1 MNQVAIVV
9 VLYNSS
15 EHVDA
20 FLDALPAAT
29 AGLDRWQL
37 IAVDNGSFDDGPARV
52 ASRAPET
59 VMVRQNNRGY
69 AAGINAGV
77 AAAGPATS
85 FLVVNPDLR
94 LGPGSVRSLLDVSE
108 EPGVGITVPRQYLPD
123 GTPGL
128 SLRREPTVLR
138 ALGEAV
144 LGGSRAGHF
153 AALGETVCDPRAYLK
168 PVAADWASGSVMLIT
183 RQCLELVGPW
193 EEDYFLYSE
202 ETDFALRARDAGFA
216 LRLVP
221 HASAIHVGGES
232 HSSPR
237 LWSMQTVNR
246 VRSFARRHGRA
257 HTMAFWGAVAIN
269 EALRAPFGA
278 PAHRA
283 ALGALLHPS
292 RWATL

>member
-1 MNQVAIVV
+1 
-9 VLYNSS
+9 
-15 EHVDA
+15 
-20 FLDALPAAT
+20 
-29 AGLDRWQL
+29 
-37 IAVDNGSFDDGPARV
+37 
-52 ASRAPET
+52 
-59 VMVRQNNRGY
+59 MVRQNNRGY

-77 AAAGPATS
+77 AAASPAAAV
-85 FLVVNPDLR
+85 LVVNPDVR
-94 LGPGSVRSLLDVSE
+94 LGPGSVRSLLDATA
-108 EPGVGITVPRQYLPD
+108 EPGVGIAVPRLYEPD

-144 LGGSRAGHF
+144 LGGSRAGRF
-153 AALGETVCDPRAYLK
+153 AALGETVCDPRVYRR

-183 RQCLELVGPW
+183 RRCLDAVGAW
-193 EEDYFLYSE
+193 DERYFLYSE
-202 ETDFALRARDAGFA
+202 ETDFALRARDAGFE

-221 HASAIHVGGES
+221 RACAIHVGGES

-246 VRSFARRHGRA
+246 VRSFAVRHGRA
-257 HTMAFWGAVAIN
+257 HTMAFWAAVTIN
-269 EALRAPFGA
+269 EALRAPLGA